1 MQIRKLSSYL
11 LILFLTLITAPAQ
24 QPGSTSSSSPAE
36 QGQQPQT
43 SNPPQQKRRFQ
54 LPPPKNL
61 KVLPKDISSEE
72 LIDTMKK
79 FAGSLGVRCNFC
91 HVGEEGKPL
100 NTYDFASDEKPEKQN
115 ARLMLEM
122 VRQIDTSTL
131 PKLKMDD
138 KAEPVT
144 CYTCHRGKVQPES
157 QMPEPKRPEA
167 PKPGL

>member
-1 MQIRKLSSYL
+1 MQIRRFSSYL
-11 LILFLTLITAPAQ
+11 LVVFLTLITAPAQ
-24 QPGSTSSSSPAE
+24 QPGSTPSANPGE
-36 QGQQPQT
+36 QAQQPQQ
-43 SNPPQQKRRFQ
+43 SAAPHRPRFQ

-61 KVLPKDISSEE
+61 QVLPKDISSEE

-79 FAGSLGVRCNFC
+79 FAGSLGVRCNYC
-91 HVGEEGKPL
+91 HAGEEGKPL
-100 NTYDFASDEKPEKQN
+100 NTYDFASDEKPTKQN
-115 ARLMLEM
+115 ARLMMEM
-122 VRQIDTSTL
+122 VRQINTNTL

-144 CYTCHRGKVQPES
+144 CYTCHRGKVQPET

>member
-1 MQIRKLSSYL
+1 MQIRRLSSYL
-11 LILFLTLITAPAQ
+11 LVLFLTLITAPAQ
-24 QPGSTSSSSPAE
+24 QPGGTPTPAE
-36 QGQQPQT
+36 QSQ
-43 SNPPQQKRRFQ
+43 PPQQSAPQQQRRRFQ

-79 FAGSLGVRCNFC
+79 FAGSLGVRCNYC

-100 NTYDFASDEKPEKQN
+100 NTYDFASDEKPAKQN
-115 ARLMLEM
+115 ARLMMEM
-122 VRQIDTSTL
+122 VRQINTTTL

-144 CYTCHRGKVQPES
+144 CYTCHRGKVQPET